1 VRFAG
6 LSLLLAVAAVA
17 AGWRANELRT
27 PPAEVVVVGPE
38 AKSVTTPLLSA
49 RRAPVFLQSP
59 FADRALV
66 AEIDKRVSA
75 TSPTDTCVV
84 VREGARVIYTKNE
97 QKSVTP
103 ASNHKLLTAVAA
115 LDVLGAETRL
125 RTRVVS
131 DAARNGGV
139 LLTGSLWVVGGG
151 DPLLST
157 TAYVDRFAE
166 RYGYRPEF
174 TDIKT
179 LASRIAAAGIT
190 EVRGDVIGDDR
201 RYDRERSVASWPTRL
216 ITQGQVG
223 PISALA
229 VNDGFTSFPRDP
241 EDTTLNVASADPA
254 QHAAS
259 MLMQELRSQNVRV
272 TGVARSGAAPGAAAE
287 VTSIDSPT
295 MRQIVA
301 ALLTLSDNNTA
312 ELLTK
317 EMGLKARNEPTT
329 AAGVATI
336 KAALEARQLAMAG
349 VSFSD
354 GSGLDPNDK
363 LTCGL
368 VMQILTKFGPD
379 TDIGANLPIAGK
391 TGTLH
396 DRYSA
401 PPLRDKL
408 RAKTGRLLNVSSMS
422 GYLTTPTLRTLTFSY
437 ITNVAPDVSLGDRG
451 INAQNELAAVL
462 ATYPQAPSVDQL
474 SPKPVQG

>member
-1 VRFAG
+1 MRFAG
-6 LSLLLAVAAVA
+6 LSLLLAIAAVA

-27 PPAEVVVVGPE
+27 PPADVVVVGPE

-75 TSPTDTCVV
+75 TSPADTCVV

-125 RTRVVS
+125 RTSIVS
-131 DAARNGGV
+131 DAARNGG
-139 LLTGSLWVVGGG
+139 LLTGSLWVIGGG

-157 TAYVDRFAE
+157 AAYVDRFAKH
-166 RYGYRPEF
+166 YGYRPEF
-174 TDIKT
+174 TDIKA
-179 LASRIAAAGIT
+179 LASRIVAAGIT

-201 RYDRERSVASWPTRL
+201 RYDRERSVPSWPTRL

-229 VNDGFTSFPRDP
+229 VNDGFTTFPGDP
-241 EDTTLNVASADPA
+241 EVTTLNVASADPA

-272 TGVARSGAAPGAAAE
+272 TGVARSGAAPTTAAE
-287 VTSIDSPT
+287 VASIDSPT

-301 ALLTLSDNNTA
+301 GLLTLSDNNTA

-336 KAALEARQLAMAG
+336 KAALEARQLPMAG
-349 VSFSD
+349 VSFAD

-396 DRYSA
+396 DRYTA
-401 PPLRDKL
+401 PPLQDKL

-474 SPKPVQG
+474 SPKPLQG